1 MNYVTLEKLN
11 ELRFAHNPIA
21 ASKLQRW
28 CRDKKLPARR
38 IGGEWY
44 VALDLFDDDK
54 QTPEHLS
61 AAGHAQMV
69 LDKLRAAKAGV

>member
-11 ELRFAHNPIA
+11 ELRFAHNPIP

-28 CRDKKLPARR
+28 CREEEIPARK
-38 IGGEWY
+38 IGSEWY
-44 VALDLFDDDK
+44 VALDLFDGVK
-54 QTPEHLS
+54 QTEKSS

-69 LDKLRAAKAGV
+69 LDKLRTGKAGA